1 MLKVAATVTY
11 ALQILMALMMISM
24 VFVMFIISQASAER
38 ICQVLQE
45 RSTVTDPDH
54 PGYELLFETA
64 DGVVTSYRSGLAEY
78 VAWIEGCA

>member
-1 MLKVAATVTY
+1 MTRRSWRRVRVEPHPYL
-11 ALQILMALMMISM
+11 
-24 VFVMFIISQASAER
+24 FER
-38 ICQVLQE
+38 GNYL
-45 RSTVTDPDH
+45 RVTDPDH